1 MVSSYLYAHTYC
13 CVLDRANGRT
23 HKAGLFSAVLTAF
36 IIDRSQNI
44 QPSPAQQS
52 AYFQKQSALLL
63 NQISQQ
69 LSSLGAQV
77 TISSNIS
84 LSNPTVTPSASDV
97 RVNISWFMS
106 LVSSLTAA
114 LLATLIQRWAQD
126 YMFMFQRYSNPFE
139 IARIRQ
145 YLHEGVKRWRM
156 PMMVEAVPALVHIS
170 LFLFFIGLA
179 DFLLNAHAIVGKITL
194 FPIIFCV
201 TIYIISTVAPIIDPQ
216 TPYHTSFSGL
226 VWYLT
231 RRLRSR
237 PCNDRFGDPSKPLSS
252 NMANGQMQ
260 LAMERNVAR
269 RDRDERAIGWLAENL
284 RGDAEM
290 ESFTL
295 GIPGSFNTKWGR
307 EVWNKHREGHSS
319 PPKPVDGIVPSATAV
334 QNDEQLH
341 HSHPPQFDQKQ
352 AVPWAT
358 SALHILRWPFIRT
371 RLDPGSMNELTGG
384 MAKQRTVFSLPFG
397 TSGPPSPRQRSN
409 VPRVIPPTRLD
420 VDELCK
426 RIRRLFETY
435 DNRDHFLDMEEW
447 RERSRACVETGASFV
462 FCMNVDF
469 RSFGEIGKLL
479 SDLGNAEKTNKWSET
494 SLNRSFMMRWTCLSL
509 VATRRMLNIKCVKQC
524 AGVNITLL
532 ALYNEVEDNS
542 LDTDALALSNAQE
555 IDTQFKTAW
564 NCVDELYSGLIHLR
578 DANKAVSKVEKTL
591 RRYEPKLKDI
601 QVDSHGMG
609 LIDMGILTLQNEIDR
624 VTHGLTRQ
632 LPGVTHDTVPGP
644 IPLADIFDFISNPI
658 GPQLL
663 YLRQRFQGLRTLNQG
678 QDIREVGSKI
688 LEKITA
694 DPRVV
699 VSPQRLME
707 RQLWRLQD
715 LSVGAFGFTL
725 ELYFLAL
732 RQLLPA
738 SASSSREFTTFY
750 IGALEDITSD
760 WKQYKDSPGTQ
771 KIILNLICDIAVR
784 DRGIFSNYPYPDDI
798 TTKLVGLLCDM
809 IEGRES
815 EYIRDAMQELR
826 DVGFRLGNDVF
837 RKKAYKAIA
846 GSLAALQKP
855 SH

>member
-1 MVSSYLYAHTYC
+1 
-13 CVLDRANGRT
+13 
-23 HKAGLFSAVLTAF
+23 LFSAVLTAF

-52 AYFQKQSALLL
+52 AHFQKQSALLL

-77 TISSNIS
+77 TITSNLS
-84 LSNPTVTPSASDV
+84 LSDPTVSPSASDV
-97 RVNISWFMS
+97 RVNISWYMS
-106 LVSSLTAA
+106 LVSSLSAA

-126 YMFMFQRYSNPFE
+126 YMHMFQRYSSPFE

-156 PMMVEAVPALVHIS
+156 PTMVEAVPALVHIS

-179 DFLLNAHAIVGKITL
+179 DFLLNAYAIVGKITL
-194 FPIIFCV
+194 YPIIFCV
-201 TIYIISTVAPIIDPQ
+201 TLYIISTVAPIIDPQ
-216 TPYHTSFSGL
+216 TPYRTSFSSL

-237 PCNDRFGDPSKPLSS
+237 PCNDRFGNPSKPLSS
-252 NMANGQMQ
+252 NMADGQMQ
-260 LAMERNVAR
+260 LAMERNDAR

-284 RGDAEM
+284 RGNAEM
-290 ESFTL
+290 ESFTQ

-307 EVWNKHREGHSS
+307 EVWNKHRGHQ
-319 PPKPVDGIVPSATAV
+319 PKPADETVPGATAA
-334 QNDEQLH
+334 QNDDQLH
-341 HSHPPQFDQKQ
+341 HYPPQSDQSQ

-358 SALHILRWPFIRT
+358 SALHILRRPLIRT
-371 RLDPGSMNELTGG
+371 RLDPGNTNELTGG
-384 MAKQRTVFSLPFG
+384 MARQRTVFSLPFT
-397 TSGPPSPRQRSN
+397 TSGPPSPRQRPN
-409 VPRVIPPTRLD
+409 VPRVIPPARLD

-426 RIRRLFETY
+426 RIRHLFGTY

-447 RERSRACVETGASFV
+447 RKRSRACVETAASFV

-479 SDLGNAEKTNKWSET
+479 SDLGDAEKTNKWSET

-509 VATRRMLNIKCVKQC
+509 VATRRMLNTKRVKQC

-532 ALYNEVEDNS
+532 ALYNAVEDNS
-542 LDTDALALSNAQE
+542 SDIDDLALSNAQE

-564 NCVDELYSGLIHLR
+564 DCVDELYSGLIHLR
-578 DANKAVSKVEKTL
+578 DANEAVSEVEKTL
-591 RRYEPKLKDI
+591 RGYEPKLGDV
-601 QVDSHGMG
+601 QFDSHGMK
-609 LIDMGILTLQNEIDR
+609 LIDMGILTLQSEIDR
-624 VTHGLTRQ
+624 VTHRLTRQ
-632 LPGVTHDTVPGP
+632 LPGVALDILPGP
-644 IPLADIFDFISNPI
+644 TPLADIFDFISNPI

-663 YLRQRFQGLRTLNQG
+663 YLRQRFQGLCTPNQG
-678 QDIREVGSKI
+678 QDIREVVSKI

-694 DPRVV
+694 SPRVV
-699 VSPQRLME
+699 VSPQKLME

-715 LSVGAFGFTL
+715 LSVGGAFGFTL

-750 IGALEDITSD
+750 ISALKDITSD

-771 KIILNLICDIAVR
+771 KIILNLICDIGVR

-798 TTKLVGLLCDM
+798 TTELVGLLCKM
-809 IEGRES
+809 IQGRES
-815 EYIRDAMQELR
+815 DYIKDAMEELR

-837 RKKAYKAIA
+837 RKKAYRAIA
-846 GSLAALQKP
+846 ESLAVLQQP

>member
-1 MVSSYLYAHTYC
+1 
-13 CVLDRANGRT
+13 
-23 HKAGLFSAVLTAF
+23 LFSAVLTAF
-36 IIDRSQNI
+36 IIDRSQSI

-52 AYFQKQSALLL
+52 AHFQKQSALLL

-77 TISSNIS
+77 SISSNLS
-84 LSNPTVTPSASDV
+84 LSDPTVSPSASDI

-106 LVSSLTAA
+106 LVSSLCAA

-126 YMFMFQRYSNPFE
+126 YMHMFQRYSNPFE

-145 YLHEGVKRWRM
+145 YLHEGVMRWRM
-156 PMMVEAVPALVHIS
+156 TTMVEAVPALVHIS

-201 TIYIISTVAPIIDPQ
+201 TVYIISTVAPIIDPQ
-216 TPYHTSFSGL
+216 TPYRTSFSGL

-231 RRLRSR
+231 RRLRPR
-237 PCNDRFGDPSKPLSS
+237 PCNDRFGNPSKPLSS
-252 NMANGQMQ
+252 NMADGQMQ
-260 LAMERNVAR
+260 LAMERNEAR
-269 RDRDERAIGWLAENL
+269 RDRDEKAIGWLADNL
-284 RGDAEM
+284 RGNAEM
-290 ESFTL
+290 ESFTQ
-295 GIPGSFNTKWGR
+295 GIPGSFNTIWGR
-307 EVWNKHREGHSS
+307 EVWNKQGRHTSQPKTADETVPGATAAQNDDQLRHS
-319 PPKPVDGIVPSATAV
+319 PP
-334 QNDEQLH
+334 
-341 HSHPPQFDQKQ
+341 PQSDQSQ

-358 SALHILRWPFIRT
+358 SALHILRRPLIRT
-371 RLDPGSMNELTGG
+371 RLDPVSINEPTGG
-384 MAKQRTVFSLPFG
+384 MARQRPVFSLPFAS
-397 TSGPPSPRQRSN
+397 SGPPLPRQRPS

-426 RIRRLFETY
+426 RIRHLFETY

-447 RERSRACVETGASFV
+447 RKRSRACVETATSFV
-462 FCMNVDF
+462 FCMNVNF

-479 SDLGNAEKTNKWSET
+479 SDLGDAEKTNKWSET

-509 VATRRMLNIKCVKQC
+509 VATRRMLNTKRVKQC

-532 ALYNEVEDNS
+532 ALYNAVEDNS
-542 LDTDALALSNAQE
+542 PDTDDLALSNAQE

-578 DANKAVSKVEKTL
+578 DANEAVSEVEKTL

-601 QVDSHGMG
+601 QVDAHGMG
-609 LIDMGILTLQNEIDR
+609 LIDMGISTLQSEIDR
-624 VTHGLTRQ
+624 VTHRLTRQ
-632 LPGVTHDTVPGP
+632 LPGVALDTLPGP
-644 IPLADIFDFISNPI
+644 TPLADIFDFISNPI

-663 YLRQRFQGLRTLNQG
+663 YLRQRFQGLCTLDQG
-678 QDIREVGSKI
+678 QDIREVVSKI

-694 DPRVV
+694 SPRVV

-715 LSVGAFGFTL
+715 LSVGGAFGFTL

-750 IGALEDITSD
+750 IGALKDITSD
-760 WKQYKDSPGTQ
+760 WKQHKDSPGTQ
-771 KIILNLICDIAVR
+771 KLILNLICDIGVR

-798 TTKLVGLLCDM
+798 TTELVGLLCNM
-809 IEGRES
+809 IQGRENNH
-815 EYIRDAMQELR
+815 IKDAMEELR
-826 DVGFRLGNDVF
+826 DAGFRLGNDVF
-837 RKKAYKAIA
+837 RKKTLSAIA
-846 GSLAALQKP
+846 GSLAALPQP